1 MSCQQWEGLS
11 SKVVSSL
18 SLEVLKPSMIT
29 ILVFKALSD
38 ADSATAAREAAG
50 KIPAPEKKSR
60 HNVPGLV

>member
-1 MSCQQWEGLS
+1 
-11 SKVVSSL
+11 
-18 SLEVLKPSMIT
+18 MIT